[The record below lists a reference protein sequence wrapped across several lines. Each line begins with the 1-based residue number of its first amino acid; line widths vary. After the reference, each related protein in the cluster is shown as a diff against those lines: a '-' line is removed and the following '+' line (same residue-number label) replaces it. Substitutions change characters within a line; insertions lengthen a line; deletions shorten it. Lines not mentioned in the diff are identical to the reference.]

1 MSLSDIEQQR
11 VKYSLLL
18 PTVFVVVLWVVKL
31 IELSTGYSFASWGIE
46 PRTLSGLRGIVFSPF
61 LHGDLSHLFSNS
73 FPVILLGFIILH
85 TYRSI
90 AFELLFWLTV
100 MSGFWTW
107 VIGRPSYHI
116 GASGVIYGMAFFV
129 FFSGILRKDTRSMA
143 LALLVTF
150 FYGGLIWGLL
160 PIQEGVSWE
169 GHIAGALAG
178 ITCAFFY
185 YLNREIE
192 EVSPFV
198 LEGEEDELE
207 VVGEPFWMPK
217 NKELPHNISDG
228 EQKWNVKYHY
238 IRKQSDEE

>member
-1 MSLSDIEQQR
+1 MHRAETEQQR

-18 PTVFVVVLWVVKL
+18 PTLFVLVLWAVKL
-31 IELSTGYSFASWGIE
+31 LELGTGYHFSSWGIE
-46 PRTLSGLRGIVFSPF
+46 PRTLTGLRGIVFSPF

-73 FPVILLGFIILH
+73 FPVIMLGFIILH
-85 TYRSI
+85 NYRSI

-150 FYGGLIWGLL
+150 FYGGLVWGLL
-160 PIQEGVSWE
+160 PIQEKVSWE
-169 GHIAGALAG
+169 GHIAGAIAG
-178 ITCAFFY
+178 IICAIY
-185 YLNREIE
+185 YRNVGKE
-192 EVSPFV
+192 EVPNY
-198 LEGEEDELE
+198 LKEEEEELE
-207 VVGEPFWMPK
+207 IVGTPFWVSET
-217 NKELPHNISDG
+217 KEIPNNLSDN
-228 EQKWNVKYHY
+228 ESNWDVRYHY
-238 IRKQSDEE
+238 IKKKRDES

>member
-1 MSLSDIEQQR
+1 MNPLDTEKQK

-18 PTVFVVVLWVVKL
+18 PSLFVVLLWVIKL
-31 IELSTGYSFASWGIE
+31 VELGSGYSFSNWGIE
-46 PRTLSGLRGIVFSPF
+46 PRTLLGLRGIVFSPF

-73 FPVILLGFIILH
+73 FPIILLGFIVLH
-85 TYRSI
+85 NYRPI
-90 AFELLFWLTV
+90 AFELLFWLVV

-129 FFSGILRKDTRSMA
+129 FFSGILRKDVRSMA

-150 FYGGLIWGLL
+150 FYGGLVWGLL

-178 ITCAFFY
+178 IICAFYFRHEAKQDVPL
-185 YLNREIE
+185 YLQE
-192 EVSPFV
+192 E
-198 LEGEEDELE
+198 EEDLE
-207 VVGEPFWMPK
+207 IIEEPFWMPK
-217 NKELPHNISDG
+217 SKELPNTLADNK
-228 EQKWNVKYHY
+228 QQWNVQYHY
-238 IRKQSDEE
+238 IKKKAEED